1 MVLVPRAE
9 ARVGYVGRALRII
22 TGIFWAVSGGHVMAI
37 ELMVRRLD
45 DSLVPADA
53 INREVFE
60 TLTVN
65 QLYKAVLMTPRGV
78 VTESLRRVAQNR
90 LMWMWYT
97 DLENTGQVEIAGV
110 TKDEW
115 HEFMKKEFL
124 VAIYERDNQDFAE
137 MMESLR
143 AVYRSGLT
151 DETDNLFK
159 HIVRETS
166 TTKAT
171 VKQFSEYLNAIERW
185 CHVRGVV
192 LTTDPEIYSR
202 AFGKN

>member
-1 MVLVPRAE
+1 M
-9 ARVGYVGRALRII
+9 
-22 TGIFWAVSGGHVMAI
+22 AV
-37 ELMVRRLD
+37 ELMVRKLE
-45 DSLVPADA
+45 DSLVPSDA
-53 INREVFE
+53 INREVFDA
-60 TLTVN
+60 LTTH
-65 QLYKAVLMTPRGV
+65 QLYKAVLMTPKGV

-97 DLENTGQVEIAGV
+97 DLENTGQVEVAGV
-110 TKDEW
+110 TKEEW
-115 HEFMKKEFL
+115 HEFMKKEFF

-137 MMESLR
+137 MMETLR
-143 AVYRSGLT
+143 DVYRAGLT
-151 DETDNLFK
+151 NESDNLFR

-171 VKQFSEYLNAIERW
+171 VKQFCEYLNGIERW

-202 AFGKN
+202 AFG